1 MRLRLRLS
9 LLGKCERSAQNDDQ
23 QWVILPSSVICWCF
37 LVFVW
42 KRIYTTVNVKNLLDD
57 MTTRWTRSLPQ
68 GAAAG
73 WCIKYSKPDLILRL
87 FSLLHPEL
95 CEHFVQ
101 LRVETAWCWSLT
113 PVLQWHSLH
122 FMFPAGSLLTEQF
135 CYVQL
140 QSVTN
145 VHSGQTTWDDLVFR
159 SVPDTHSQW
168 WQNNVS
174 SSFQN

>member
-1 MRLRLRLS
+1 MWTICSEWWSAVSDSAVLGH
-9 LLGKCERSAQNDDQ
+9 LLAFSRVCVKTYLHDCECED
-23 QWVILPSSVICWCF
+23 SVGPGRYH
-37 LVFVW
+37 
-42 KRIYTTVNVKNLLDD
+42 KE
-57 MTTRWTRSLPQ
+57 Q
-68 GAAAG
+68 HAG

-145 VHSGQTTWDDLVFR
+145 VHSGQTIWDDLVFR
-159 SVPDTHSQW
+159 TVPDTHSQW

>member
-1 MRLRLRLS
+1 MISSEWFCRPRSFVGVFSCLCENVFTRLWMWR
-9 LLGKCERSAQNDDQ
+9 
-23 QWVILPSSVICWCF
+23 ICWMI
-37 LVFVW
+37 W
-42 KRIYTTVNVKNLLDD
+42 RPGGPGRYHKE
-57 MTTRWTRSLPQ
+57 Q
-68 GAAAG
+68 HAG